1 LEQAAIVT
9 VTTVATAMV
18 GMVVVLMG
26 QLATTIVVLTMV
38 MEAVSIIKVVDVGR
52 IPPITAEFVAVVAWM
67 FVVDV
72 TMIVVAVMTG

>member
-1 LEQAAIVT
+1 
-9 VTTVATAMV
+9 MV

>member
-9 VTTVATAMV
+9 VTTVVTAMA

-38 MEAVSIIKVVDVGR
+38 MEAVSIIKVVDVD
-52 IPPITAEFVAVVAWM
+52 T
-67 FVVDV
+67 
-72 TMIVVAVMTG
+72 